1 MFLSILL
8 VGVGLLGTPNIA
20 NADWE
25 QQVLEPDHALC
36 IIIGDCVKDWILEIN
51 FYLSSGPSIDIYL
64 CEGAITLLL
73 GPPSEYISRRDNAVS
88 EKWTYEIPDD
98 GTYSVV
104 FLNDQSE
111 TVTLH
116 YNIELNPF
124 GSFPFWLILPA
135 AAVGIVMLVVGIVIF
150 YIIRRREARELPDE
164 GA

>member
-8 VGVGLLGTPNIA
+8 VGVGLLATPNIA

-25 QQVLEPDHALC
+25 QEVLEPNHALC
-36 IIIGDCVKDWILEIN
+36 IIIGDCVKDWILEIS

-73 GPPSEYISRRDNAVS
+73 GPPSEYISFRNNAVS
-88 EKWTYEIPDD
+88 EQWTYEIPDD

-104 FLNDQSE
+104 FLNDQSVS
-111 TVTLH
+111 VTLH
-116 YNIELNPF
+116 YEIDLNPF
-124 GSFPFWLILPA
+124 GSFPFWLLLPA
-135 AAVGIVMLVVGIVIF
+135 AGAGIGILVVGFIVYF
-150 YIIRRREARELPDE
+150 IIKRRESKELPDE